1 MSNDISAVY
10 KVDKNLR
17 KKNIFMGAAILFV
30 YKNKTNKM
38 AAPMKIF
45 FFSIF
50 YQLYKLLKY
59 E

>member
-1 MSNDISAVY
+1 
-10 KVDKNLR
+10 
-17 KKNIFMGAAILFV
+17 MGAAILFV

-38 AAPMKIF
+38 AAPMENIF
-45 FFSIF
+45 FSNF